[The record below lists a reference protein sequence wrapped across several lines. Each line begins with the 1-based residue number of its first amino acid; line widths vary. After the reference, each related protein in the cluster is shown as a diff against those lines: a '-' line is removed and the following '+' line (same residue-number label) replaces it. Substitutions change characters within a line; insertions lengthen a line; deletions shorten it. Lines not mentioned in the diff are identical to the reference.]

1 MRGAVRDV
9 MGTVHSDTLPR
20 VSAGAPVLVV
30 TGLRFEAKIAAGA
43 GVHVVCQQ
51 NTALEAALATAL
63 DHTLMSGCRGIVSFG
78 TAGGLVDALRPG
90 AWVVARAVLADDR
103 RYACD
108 PAWTDTLR
116 RALGVARD
124 DDIAGSGQPAVDAQ
138 AKRALQRATGA
149 AAVDMESQV
158 VARIAVARGIPFVC
172 CRVVIDPVERSLPA
186 AALAA
191 MREDGS
197 TDVLA
202 VLRSLIRRPAQL
214 PALLDVARDAGVAK
228 RALRQ
233 GRLRLGERFGMD
245 ATI

>member
-1 MRGAVRDV
+1 MRDV
-9 MGTVHSDTLPR
+9 METAHGNALPR
-20 VSAGAPVLVV
+20 APADAPVLVV

-63 DHTLMSGCRGIVSFG
+63 DETLTHGCRGIVSFG

-90 AWVVARAVLADDR
+90 DWVVARAVLAGER

-108 PAWTDTLR
+108 PAWTGALR

-138 AKRALQRATGA
+138 SKRALQQTTGA

-158 VARIAVARGIPFVC
+158 VARIAAARGIPFVC

-202 VLRSLIRRPAQL
+202 VLRSLIRQPAQL
-214 PALLDVARDAGVAK
+214 PALLDLARDAGVAK

-233 GRLRLGERFGMD
+233 GRQRLGERFGVDFGTD
-245 ATI
+245 ATA